1 MNNYVESLKEYARLT
16 NPPILKE
23 IIEQTVAYIEELELQ
38 NSRLFEA
45 VSDLKDIYEPE
56 WRDEI

>member
-1 MNNYVESLKEYARLT
+1 MSNYVESLKEYARLT

-23 IIEQTVAYIEELELQ
+23 IIEQTVIYIEELELQ
-38 NSRLFEA
+38 NAILLGV

-56 WRDEI
+56 RRDKI

>member
-1 MNNYVESLKEYARLT
+1 MSNYVESLKEYARFT

-23 IIEQTVAYIEELELQ
+23 IIEQTVIYIEELELQ
-38 NSRLFEA
+38 NAILLGV

-56 WRDEI
+56 RRDEI

>member
-1 MNNYVESLKEYARLT
+1 MGRGGRRMNIKDSLREYARLT

-23 IIEQTVAYIEELELQ
+23 IIEQTVAYIEELE
-38 NSRLFEA
+38 NK
-45 VSDLKDIYEPE
+45 VCDLKDIYEPG